1 MSLTLTKGGNL
12 SLSKAAPTMTTA
24 QIGLG
29 WEVRATDGQ
38 PFDLDAS
45 AFLLDAGGRV
55 RSDGDMVFYNQLKS
69 LCGAVVHQGDNRN
82 GQGDGDDEV
91 VTIDLARAPTE
102 IQRIVLAVTIHDA
115 AERRQTFGQVRGAY
129 IRVCDARTKQ
139 EVARYDLVEDAAA
152 ETALIFGEVYRHGP
166 EWKFRAVGQGFAG
179 GLAPL
184 ARSFGMRI

>member
-29 WEVRATDGQ
+29 WEVRATDGR

>member
-29 WEVRATDGQ
+29 WEVRSTDGQ

>member
-91 VTIDLARAPTE
+91 LTVDLARAPTE
-102 IQRIVLAVTIHDA
+102 VQRIVFAVTIHDA

-139 EVARYDLVEDAAA
+139 EVARYDLVEDAAN
-152 ETALIFGEVYRHGP
+152 ETALVFGEIYRHGP

-179 GLAPL
+179 GLGPL